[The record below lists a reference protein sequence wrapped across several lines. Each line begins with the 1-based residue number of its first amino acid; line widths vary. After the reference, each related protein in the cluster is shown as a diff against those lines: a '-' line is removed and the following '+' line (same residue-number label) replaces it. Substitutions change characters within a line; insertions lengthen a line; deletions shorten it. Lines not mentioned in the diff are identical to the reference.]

1 MRASTRVKARQ
12 ASNLAAD
19 LFKLLEE
26 LENELS
32 TREDFTGYLLIR
44 EARESISSSHLLTK
58 LISIARMGETQEQYD
73 KEVKAK
79 K

>member
-26 LENELS
+26 LESELS

-44 EARESISSSHLLTK
+44 EARGSISSSHLLTK

>member
-44 EARESISSSHLLTK
+44 EARESISSSDLLTK
-58 LISIARMGETQEQYD
+58 LLSIARMGETQEQYD